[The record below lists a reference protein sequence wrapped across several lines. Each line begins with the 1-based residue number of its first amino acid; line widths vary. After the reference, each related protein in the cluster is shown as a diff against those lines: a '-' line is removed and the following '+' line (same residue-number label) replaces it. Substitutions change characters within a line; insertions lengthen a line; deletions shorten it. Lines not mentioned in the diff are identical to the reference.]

1 MNLKEFFQECKE
13 KDVFK
18 NLSIYIVSSW
28 VLLQVFA
35 LVSEPLGFPK
45 ISLTYLLLILIV
57 GFPIYIYLIW
67 RYRIKEEHIE
77 ESDAAE
83 KALDFN
89 QASAKSGVQLD
100 PGNEALNLSA
110 GIDRKFRKM
119 YFLGLAIVVLL
130 STLSVLLIVK
140 TNLVKEDMPIMADF
154 LSAETSDKIAILK
167 FDNNTGDEQY
177 AMVGKI
183 AVDWIMHGI
192 TQNKAGQVI
201 SPKLVEDYSN
211 ILKASMIPTGENGI
225 LTEYLKPSKVIIG
238 EYYLNKGRLLIQAS
252 LTDANMNQTLKT
264 FAPVECDPDAPL
276 DCIEALKQRILGF
289 LIADKGDDQEENDGN
304 QLQERPPKYK
314 AYQYFL
320 LAREKGRA
328 GESEEYLRLLNQ
340 AIAEDSTYFEP
351 KVLRVAYYYNE
362 GQYVKSDS
370 LLKVLSREAST
381 YERQVNLLNVYEAL
395 LEGNNRNT
403 FVYLKKEYDESP
415 SDMETNY
422 SLMTLAQQFINSP
435 EKIDAIYQEINNEDF
450 DLEKC
455 LYCEY
460 RYYLKGL
467 ADIELGRHQE
477 VVDLL
482 SPFSKTKGQDWLKWV
497 LIRAYLR
504 LGNEEAVTSLLSNYK
519 IVAEPSDWANLNILA
534 AKEYLLINRKGQAHV
549 ILNDLP
555 DAMQNME
562 IPEEKRKEY
571 TALAL
576 FFSERYKEAE
586 NALEELVGLA
596 PENLSHKAL
605 MAITYAKN
613 DKAEKAQAV
622 LGQIENLR
630 APYQYGR
637 LDYALAQYYGA
648 IGMEQETL
656 EHLLKAVAD
665 GRRYLPSTF
674 QHDPL
679 LLDYHEH
686 PVFQDVMDF
695 WK

>member
-35 LVSEPLGFPK
+35 LISEPLGFPK
-45 ISLTYLLLILIV
+45 ISLTYLLLILII
-57 GFPIYIYLIW
+57 GFPVYIYLIW

-77 ESDAAE
+77 ESDAATE
-83 KALDFN
+83 ALDFN
-89 QASAKSGVQLD
+89 MASSKSGVQID
-100 PGNEALNLSA
+100 PDNEALTLSA

-119 YFLGLAIVVLL
+119 YFLGLTIIGLL
-130 STLSVLLIVK
+130 TALSAMLIVK
-140 TNLVKEDMPIMADF
+140 TNLIKDNTPVIGDF
-154 LSAETSDKIAILK
+154 FSTETSDKIAILK
-167 FDNNTGDEQY
+167 FDNNTGNDQY
-177 AMVGKI
+177 DMVGKI

-211 ILKASMIPTGENGI
+211 ILKASIMPSGENGI

-238 EYYLNKGRLLIQAS
+238 EYYLNKGQLLIQAS
-252 LTDANMNQTLKT
+252 LTDSNMDQTLMA
-264 FAPVECDPDAPL
+264 FAPVQCDPDSPL

-289 LIADKGDDQEENDGN
+289 LIADEGNEEDDN

-314 AYQYFL
+314 AYQYLL
-320 LAREKGRA
+320 LAKEKGRA
-328 GESEEYLRLLNQ
+328 GEVDEYLRLLNQ

-351 KVLRVAYYYNE
+351 KVLRVAYYYNQGE
-362 GQYVKSDS
+362 YVKSDS
-370 LLKVLSREAST
+370 LLRALSIETSNID
-381 YERQVNLLNVYEAL
+381 RQVNLLNFHESL
-395 LEGNNRNT
+395 LEGDNRNT
-403 FVYLKKEYDESP
+403 YRYLKYEYDKSP
-415 SDMETNY
+415 TDLETNY
-422 SLMTLAQQFINSP
+422 SLMTLAQQFTNSP
-435 EKIDAIYQEINNEDF
+435 EKIDSIYQQIRNEDF

-467 ADIELGRHQE
+467 ADIELGRYEE
-477 VVDLL
+477 VVDMLT
-482 SPFSKTKGQDWLKWV
+482 PFAKTKSQVWLKWV
-497 LIRAYLR
+497 LIRAHLR
-504 LGNEEAVTSLLSNYK
+504 LGNEEAVTNLLFNYK
-519 IVAEPSDWANLNILA
+519 IGAEPVDWADLSVLA
-534 AKEYLLINRKGQAHV
+534 AKEHLLLQQKDQAHSM
-549 ILNDLP
+549 LGELLKELEDL
-555 DAMQNME
+555 E
-562 IPEEKRKEY
+562 ISEDKRTEFK
-571 TALAL
+571 AASL
-576 FFSERYKEAE
+576 FFSENYKGAE
-586 NALEELVGLA
+586 KVLEELIVLV
-596 PENLSHKAL
+596 PENFAHMAL
-605 MAITYAKN
+605 IAITYAKN
-613 DKAEKAQAV
+613 NKTEKAEAV
-622 LGQIENLR
+622 LSQMENLR
-630 APYQYGR
+630 APYQFGR

-648 IGMEQETL
+648 IGDEQETL

-679 LLDYHEH
+679 LQNYHEH